1 MARTIKGGKASGYE
15 YWSRRPYNKGPSGKS
30 GKITKRIC
38 HQMERAIAKRDILS
52 ELDNL

>member
-1 MARTIKGGKASGYE
+1 MARTKKGSKGPGYE
-15 YWSRRPYNKGPSGKS
+15 YWSRRPYNGHNP

-52 ELDNL
+52 ELDQL

>member
-1 MARTIKGGKASGYE
+1 MARTIKGSKASGYE
-15 YWSRRPYNKGPSGKS
+15 YWSRRPYNGHTP

-38 HQMERAIAKRDILS
+38 HQMERAIAKREILR